1 MATRKSVNIAKEA
14 SNVKSNLTYN
24 PIDNTPFAVV
34 KQENEYWIILGSYVI
49 EKGHTNEKEAIESA
63 KDFSWNRV
71 MQMISSMMHALNKQN
86 EFKK

>member
-1 MATRKSVNIAKEA
+1 MASRKSINIAKETN
-14 SNVKSNLTYN
+14 NVNSNLTYN

-34 KQENEYWIILGSYVI
+34 KQGNEYWIILGSYVI
-49 EKGHTNEKEAIESA
+49 EKGYTNEKEAIESA

-86 EFKK
+86 ELKK